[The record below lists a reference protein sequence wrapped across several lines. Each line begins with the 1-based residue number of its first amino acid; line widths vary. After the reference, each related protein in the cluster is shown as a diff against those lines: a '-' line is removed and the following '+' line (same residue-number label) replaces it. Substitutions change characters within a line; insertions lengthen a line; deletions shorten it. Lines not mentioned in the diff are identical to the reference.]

1 MYKVFL
7 IEDEI
12 VIREALERMIPW
24 NEYGFELVGKAKD
37 GEIALPMIRKTK
49 PDVLITDIKMP
60 FMDGLT
66 LSGIVKKEIP
76 EIRIV
81 IVSGYDDF
89 EYARKAI
96 ALGVDDYLLK
106 PIAKAD
112 FVRVLQK
119 IQKDFEEK
127 GKQQD
132 YYEKFEQEIKKY
144 ENHSRRDFFE
154 LLVTKHADLPEIYD
168 RAEKLSID
176 IMAES
181 YNLVFFSLAE
191 SRDTDT
197 IDQEYSQRAAD
208 VQKQIDDTL
217 QKEKNLYMFRNQTF
231 SYVLLLTGDAEN
243 IQTHTEHCVKLLQD
257 ILEKDQSGLE
267 WIVCASKPVE
277 RLSQMPD
284 CYKEGMQLFAYR
296 YFGYSHVISQDM
308 VPVGESQSRDNEIKD
323 LVSVDSNV
331 VNPAIVQNFLC
342 NGLENEV
349 AGFVENYLQMV
360 GESALKSKMF
370 RQYIL
375 LNIHFCI
382 VSFLQKLGYEKDVV
396 DHSLL
401 EASGMGKPLD
411 HDKIAAS
418 ISGALKQA
426 IQLRE
431 EKSKGKYQNVL
442 QNAVQYME
450 ENFADEN
457 LTLNTVACVAN
468 VSANHF
474 SAMFSQKMGQTFIEY
489 LTSLRMNRAK
499 ELLRCTDK
507 RSGEIALEVG
517 YKDSHYF
524 SFLFKKTQG
533 CTPSEYR
540 NQGAVS

>member
-66 LSGIVKKEIP
+66 LSGIVKKEFP
-76 EIRIV
+76 DIRIV

-89 EYARKAI
+89 EYAKKAI

-106 PIAKAD
+106 PIAKAE
-112 FVRVLQK
+112 FVNVLQK
-119 IQKDFEEK
+119 IYQDFEEK

-132 YYEKFEQEIKKY
+132 YYEKFEQEFKKY

-154 LLVTKHADLPEIYD
+154 LLVTKHVDLQEIYEK
-168 RAEKLSID
+168 AEKLSFD

-181 YNLVFFSLAE
+181 YNMVFFSLSE
-191 SRDTDT
+191 SKDTDT
-197 IDQEYSQRAAD
+197 VDQRYSQRVAD
-208 VQKQIDDTL
+208 LQKQIDDAL
-217 QKEKNLYMFRNQTF
+217 QKEKELYVFRNQTF
-231 SYVLLLTGDAEN
+231 SYVVLLMGDHEN
-243 IQTHTEHCVKLLQD
+243 IQERTKQCVKLLQD
-257 ILEKDQSGLE
+257 ILENDQSGLE
-267 WIVCASKPVE
+267 WIVCASEPVE
-277 RLSQMPD
+277 RLSQLPE
-284 CYKEGMQLFAYR
+284 CYKKGMQIFAYR
-296 YFGYSHVISQDM
+296 YLGYSHVVSSDM
-308 VPVGESQSRDNEIKD
+308 VPVGEHESENSEIKD

-331 VNPAIVQNFLC
+331 VNPAIFQNFLC
-342 NGLENEV
+342 NALENEV
-349 AGFVENYLQMV
+349 EEFVDNYLQMV

-382 VSFLQKLGYEKDVV
+382 VSFLQKLGYEKEAADN
-396 DHSLL
+396 SLL
-401 EASGMGKPLD
+401 EASGMSQPLD
-411 HDKIAAS
+411 IDRIEGS
-418 ISGALKQA
+418 ISASLKQA

-450 ENFADEN
+450 ENFADEDRKS
-457 LTLNTVACVAN
+457 VV
-468 VSANHF
+468 
-474 SAMFSQKMGQTFIEY
+474 
-489 LTSLRMNRAK
+489 
-499 ELLRCTDK
+499 
-507 RSGEIALEVG
+507 
-517 YKDSHYF
+517 
-524 SFLFKKTQG
+524 
-533 CTPSEYR
+533 
-540 NQGAVS
+540 